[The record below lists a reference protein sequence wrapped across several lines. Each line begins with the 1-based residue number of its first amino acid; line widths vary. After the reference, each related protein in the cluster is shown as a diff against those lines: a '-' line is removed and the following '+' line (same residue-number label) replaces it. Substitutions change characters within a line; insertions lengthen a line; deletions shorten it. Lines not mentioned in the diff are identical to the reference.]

1 MTYPND
7 PNFPRDPNMQRDPR
21 IIEHEAEGGSAF
33 TPMTW
38 ASLAFIA
45 LLFGGVAL
53 WAYQSGDMENAAI
66 NRPGAERTTTGQGSA
81 PTKAPATTPSQVPAA
96 KDTAK

>member
-7 PNFPRDPNMQRDPR
+7 PNFTYPENAAPRR
-21 IIEHEAEGGSAF
+21 EADRSSF
-33 TPMTW
+33 TATTW

-66 NRPGAERTTTGQGSA
+66 NKPGAERTTTGQGSA
-81 PTKAPATTPSQVPAA
+81 PSKAPVTAPSKAPAA
-96 KDTAK
+96 KDTAQ

>member
-7 PNFPRDPNMQRDPR
+7 PNIPRDANLQRHPNIP
-21 IIEHEAEGGSAF
+21 HETESGSAF

-53 WAYQSGDMENAAI
+53 WAYQSGDMENAAN

-81 PTKAPATTPSQVPAA
+81 PSKAPAATPSPVPAA

>member
-7 PNFPRDPNMQRDPR
+7 PNFTYPENPTSRR
-21 IIEHEAEGGSAF
+21 ETEGGTF
-33 TPMTW
+33 TATTW

-53 WAYQSGDMENAAI
+53 WAHQSGDMENAAI
-66 NRPGAERTTTGQGSA
+66 NKSGAERTTTGQGSV
-81 PTKAPATTPSQVPAA
+81 PSKAPATAPSKAPAA
-96 KDTAK
+96 KDTAQ